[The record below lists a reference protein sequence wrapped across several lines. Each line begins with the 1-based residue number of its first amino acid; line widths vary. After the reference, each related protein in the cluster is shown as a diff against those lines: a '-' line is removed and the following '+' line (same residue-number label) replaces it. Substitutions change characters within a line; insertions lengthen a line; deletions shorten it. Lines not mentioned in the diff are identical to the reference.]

1 MPLELIVGFLYFNVM
16 TSLIFYIHHYTVFKY
31 IADVSLLKGS
41 FILAAKWVPKILYSF
56 FDYFISIRL
65 TDIEIL
71 FEFMSYVFP
80 NEN

>member
-41 FILAAKWVPKILYSF
+41 FILAAK
-56 FDYFISIRL
+56 
-65 TDIEIL
+65 
-71 FEFMSYVFP
+71 
-80 NEN
+80 